1 MEGYSMKLF
10 GVLRVLLAG
19 LMLLSVTVFS
29 AAAGDVPKK
38 LKVAAVFVSPIENAW
53 TASWIDS
60 FERVKAAKPDGL
72 ELELDYSENIY
83 GDKVLPVIETYAD
96 SGEYGIIWFHS
107 SASDEVES
115 IKAKYPD
122 ILFVVTGSG
131 NRPLG
136 DNAYLL
142 YAHLHESS
150 YLLGLM
156 AGSMTKSN
164 VLGVVGLFPAD
175 DVNDQIHAFRAGAQS
190 VNADIKLKVSFIES
204 WYDPAKASEAAN
216 AQIAAGADFILQL
229 GESFETC
236 KQKNI
241 YCFGNYVDLNSVA
254 PEVIPTSTILNWDP
268 QINYLIG
275 QWRDHHAN
283 GKPYKAPMEKVWY
296 PMAQG
301 GSDIAP
307 YHNFDKIIPD
317 DVKAMIAQAKADIM
331 SGKLKVKLDSSLPKS
346 D

>member
-1 MEGYSMKLF
+1 MKRSS
-10 GVLRVLLAG
+10 VLHVLLVG
-19 LMLLSVTVFS
+19 LMLLSVAAFS
-29 AAAGDVPKK
+29 ASAGDVPKK

-53 TASWIDS
+53 TASWVDS
-60 FERVKAAKPDGL
+60 FERVKAAKPHGL
-72 ELELDYSENIY
+72 ELDLDYSENIY
-83 GDKVLPVIETYAD
+83 GDKVLPVIEVYAET
-96 SGEYGIIWFHS
+96 GKYGIIWFHS
-107 SASDEVES
+107 SASDEIES
-115 IKAKYPD
+115 IKSKYPD

-142 YAHLHESS
+142 YAHLHEPS
-150 YLLGLM
+150 YLLGLI

-175 DVNDQIHAFRAGAQS
+175 DVNDQIHAYRAGAKS
-190 VNADIKLKVSFIES
+190 VNADIKVKVSFIES

-236 KQKNI
+236 KQKNV
-241 YCFGNYVDLNSVA
+241 YCFGNYVDLNAVA
-254 PEVIPTSTILNWDP
+254 PEVIPTSTILNWHP
-268 QINYLIG
+268 QINYVIG
-275 QWRDHHAN
+275 QWRDHHAT

-296 PMAQG
+296 SMTEG

-307 YHNFDKIIPD
+307 YHNFDSVIPA
-317 DVKAMIAQAKADIM
+317 DVKAKVAQTKADIM
-331 SGKLKVKLDSSLPKS
+331 AGKLKVKLNSSLPKS